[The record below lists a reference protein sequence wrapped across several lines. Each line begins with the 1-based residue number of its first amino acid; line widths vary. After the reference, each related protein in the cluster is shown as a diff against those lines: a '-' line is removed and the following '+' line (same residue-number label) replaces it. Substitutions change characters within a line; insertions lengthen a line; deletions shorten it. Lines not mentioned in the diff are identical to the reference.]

1 MFVSPTS
8 LSDERWSSKYT
19 QIFLLI
25 EYPYPQH
32 VDIGVHML
40 HMTPCNALF
49 IAVIAQLNCQR
60 ILPFFPFFL
69 LFFSPAITKQFQL
82 QVVITTVRS
91 KYLICFIQTYQPP
104 DLDTAFSHIYE
115 SFDKCQNHNTLDQK
129 VRHTHLQPSV
139 VVHNFKLSS
148 QIGRAHV

>member
-1 MFVSPTS
+1 MYIIFSDCEVPFAQHMNTKSTTPHVYKSHILQLYILIKVPFSKHMDIESNMFVSPTS

-91 KYLICFIQTYQPP
+91 KYLICFI
-104 DLDTAFSHIYE
+104 
-115 SFDKCQNHNTLDQK
+115 
-129 VRHTHLQPSV
+129 
-139 VVHNFKLSS
+139 
-148 QIGRAHV
+148 